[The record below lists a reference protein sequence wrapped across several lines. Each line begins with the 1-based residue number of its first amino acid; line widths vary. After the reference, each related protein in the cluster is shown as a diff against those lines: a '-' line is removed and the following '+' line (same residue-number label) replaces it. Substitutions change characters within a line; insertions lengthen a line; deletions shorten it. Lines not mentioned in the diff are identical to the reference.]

1 MAAEGKKM
9 VMGWKNGVWSAIGAL
24 AVYFAL
30 QMLNALLVAKE
41 AVGEGGAFL
50 LLFLSAGIAVLTAA
64 MIGLRG
70 ERHKRLFL
78 CLGVAV
84 GFTAVILLCALLT
97 PGGVQE
103 VGAMIGIAGAAVLG
117 GLVAAVVGGGGKKKR
132 RSRRT

>member
-1 MAAEGKKM
+1 MLKK
-9 VMGWKNGVWSAIGAL
+9 KK
-24 AVYFAL
+24 
-30 QMLNALLVAKE
+30 KE
-41 AVGEGGAFL
+41 L
-50 LLFLSAGIAVLTAA
+50 KT
-64 MIGLRG
+64 G
-70 ERHKRLFL
+70 ERFSLKKELAL
-78 CLGVAV
+78 VPGYLILVTWV